1 MLRNTLA
8 VLAVLG
14 LAATSQAG
22 FVISTSSQPTTGL
35 AGFNTW
41 TVTATSDNGGI
52 TAVDFAGNGNN
63 DPATGKGFFGQ
74 MNQVNPA
81 GQATIFQDNN
91 AFFAFVPGA
100 NVSQDSQ
107 FNVAS
112 SAVVVPPGLAEE
124 GPAILQAA
132 YAWSTPQAL
141 SLPIAQIVIPIA
153 ATGTVNYRGTMTA
166 LVQGV
171 QTDFDVNGTI
181 GGPVIPE
188 PATLSLVGLAMAA
201 LVGFRARKRS

>member
-22 FVISTSSQPTTGL
+22 FVITTSSQPTTGL

-52 TAVDFAGNGNN
+52 TAVDFVGSGANSG
-63 DPATGKGFFGQ
+63 ATAKGFFGA
-74 MNQVNPA
+74 MNQVNPF
-81 GQATIFQDNN
+81 GLPSIFQDNN
-91 AFFAFVPGA
+91 GVMIPAGA

-107 FNVAS
+107 FSVLS

-132 YAWSTPQAL
+132 WAWSSPQAL